1 MPYLIENI
9 ITVVLWL
16 IGFGLGLTLS
26 VVLLTIQR
34 RLIRQRYF
42 RALDQARGEAR
53 RLVDPLFGGASPSE
67 AQMKGALAAFR
78 GFRSK
83 PRRTALEG
91 ALLGHAVGPDF
102 ELARLIAIQLGWI
115 DEWIDVLRSRARK
128 PTGELARV
136 LRELGDSYQSSRA
149 MSLQRRSETNFL
161 ERSTAAERLGALPTP
176 EGIAALLAA
185 TRDPHRD
192 VEEVCVRNL
201 GRLAHPIALP
211 VLIESMILVLEGRSR
226 LSIRTV
232 ETALLQYSLGDIEA
246 FRPALEHANGRV
258 RFFACDIIRRICDRE
273 TVVRPVA
280 REDFSREMLHL
291 FLERLWQDANADV
304 RARSALVIGH
314 LRDGSSPEIL
324 KMLLDDPIWFVRLH
338 ACRAAAN
345 KFYVTIAAALVKRIT
360 DPHWLVR
367 EACVRSLSQME
378 GFGIEQIINL
388 FLTTE
393 DRYGAEQIAEE
404 LQRSGILGDL
414 LGQTDDLRVRQWT
427 AAVTRRLMALGKT
440 SMLLAHL
447 DHSVSSSSKVF
458 LIRELAATD
467 SSRVVAALRRCSEA
481 DQDDTV
487 RLEALRAFESGFRKV
502 TPRQET

>member
-16 IGFGLGLTLS
+16 IGFGLALTLS

-42 RALDQARGEAR
+42 RALDQARGEAK
-53 RLVDPLFGGASPSE
+53 RLVNPLFGKASPSE
-67 AQMKGALAAFR
+67 AQVKGALAAMR

-83 PRRTALEG
+83 ARRTALEE
-91 ALLGHAVGPDF
+91 ALLSHASGQDF
-102 ELARLIAIQLGWI
+102 ELARLIAVQLGWI
-115 DEWIDVLRSRARK
+115 DQWIDILRSRARK
-128 PTGELARV
+128 PTGEVARV
-136 LRELGDSYQSSRA
+136 LRELGDTYHSSGGL
-149 MSLQRRSETNFL
+149 SLQRRGETNFL
-161 ERSTAAERLGALPTP
+161 ERSSAAERLGALPTP
-176 EGIAALLAA
+176 EGIAALLAG

-192 VEEVCVRNL
+192 VEEVCIRNL

-211 VLIESMILVLEGRSR
+211 VLLEAMILVLEGRSR

-232 ETALLQYSLGDIEA
+232 ETALLQYGLADIEA
-246 FRPALEHANGRV
+246 FRPALEHANDRV

-273 TVVRPVA
+273 TIVRPVA

-291 FLERLWQDANADV
+291 FLERLWRDENADV

-324 KMLLDDPIWFVRLH
+324 KALLDDSIWFVRLH

-345 KFYVTIAAALVKRIT
+345 KFYVTIAAELARRIT

-367 EACVRSLSQME
+367 EACVRSLSRME
-378 GFGIEQIINL
+378 GFGVEQIINL
-388 FLTTE
+388 FLKTE

-414 LGQTDDLRVRQWT
+414 LSQTSDLRVRQWT
-427 AAVTRRLMALGKT
+427 AAVARRLMALGKT

-447 DHSVSSSSKVF
+447 NNPVSPESKVF
-458 LIRELAATD
+458 VIRELAASD
-467 SSRVVAALRRCSEA
+467 SSRVVNALRRCSEA
-481 DQDDTV
+481 DQNDTV
-487 RLEALRAFESGFRKV
+487 RTEAARAFESGFRKV
-502 TPRQET
+502 SQRPGR